1 MRGQK
6 KLIFFN
12 IFFRLLQK
20 TVFQRDF
27 HLPKSYP
34 RKHAG
39 TVEEINENAHEGM
52 HLVGILVL
60 GLAPL
65 ELIVALEIA
74 HLHDSSVQFLRRATA

>member
-20 TVFQRDF
+20 TVSQRDF

-39 TVEEINENAHEGM
+39 TVEEINENAHESM
-52 HLVGILVL
+52 YLVDKLVL
-60 GLAPL
+60 GLASL
-65 ELIVALEIA
+65 ELVIAPEIA
-74 HLHDSSVQFLRRATA
+74 HLHYSCI